1 VHITFDEEPP
11 PLDDDDGTRLAERG
25 MGGGDD
31 RERVLE
37 PRRIDAG
44 WERSRR
50 PVGIRQ
56 GTSDG
61 CGGSGRSDAA
71 ATAFSTSAKTSTTD
85 DANDAIALRASD
97 NMAP

>member
-1 VHITFDEEPP
+1 MTTTARVSPSVGWAVAT
-11 PLDDDDGTRLAERG
+11 TANACSSRAASTLAGSGPEG
-25 MGGGDD
+25 QLASG
-31 RERVLE
+31 
-37 PRRIDAG
+37 
-44 WERSRR
+44 
-50 PVGIRQ
+50 Q

-71 ATAFSTSAKTSTTD
+71 ATAFSTSAKTSTAD